1 MPASERT
8 WYRLI
13 CYTFCTCLWV
23 FSFQVVLAVVFVLN
37 LLVAFCTGNFHNV
50 LTRVVRTA
58 WQVELW
64 IHSIYIT
71 DTKLPLPRA
80 DAIKRGTIWWTL
92 LYFFV
97 WKQIQTAYFASI
109 GASIITN
116 SSADQSAPSVPT
128 STVTSIPWPEI
139 GLPFPLTT
147 KPSTSSSSTGDE
159 SAAKVLIVVVVA
171 FTINIFMVWISTWMT
186 QSYYLWLIRDLELAE
201 SRQLLPRSEKK
212 PFSPRSVSDDMESPP
227 PSLPLGQHTSSVG
240 SSHSTSSGY
249 NRPISMPP
257 MPPMPLMPPMGP
269 VLPPLDPDQAN
280 KSIHPMLHFPSTL
293 TERNGVL
300 GFPVPP
306 PPPVEGVAPSF
317 WNSWLETP
325 PTLAEKS
332 TPKKDHHHKTHKHK
346 GDPSM
351 VDGKHHVHALR
362 HLISLR
368 KPGGL
373 EEAKLHLEAL
383 QRELSRHTDVHDPRR
398 RHLENLCRDF
408 ADELH
413 TWESELDVAVTVQR
427 EKAKQD
433 DATMDIARDRLQTLE
448 RLWETSDESAR
459 DDTLIEHLRN
469 QLLALRAMVSS
480 VPPTRQDRQIFDR
493 HCDALSDNVARFVA
507 LQQEKAAW
515 KAHEE
520 EVERRKTAREGIQT
534 QLNAMRQTL
543 AVAVVLS
550 ADQKGSLEAI
560 CVDLER
566 QLAELAE
573 PLSPPP
579 PTSTVATQPVLQ
591 SESIRVKE
599 DRTFGESL
607 VVFGGR
613 PPASKETR
621 RPVAEI
627 VHTAPTDEFNEEDV
641 LHAPKESRFL
651 DVTLKAQSGWLSPS
665 GYAQVPA
672 SYGLLSPVASAA
684 ASIATYGILSPL
696 SSPKARDFD
705 VAPTY
710 RALDAPVKQDNV
722 HFLAFAPPTVCHG
735 MTFQF
740 DIWAFLVN
748 QRQEM
753 LEQATSTNPS
763 GRSLS
768 REMLLQIRR
777 GALIHVQ
784 LEVPSGFALKSE
796 PTQALE
802 WQGDV
807 SSVAYDVQCTK
818 KASTGQ
824 VLFKATIIVGS
835 SVLILRSYL
844 FVAANVDKDAL
855 SVQELTCELEALPKT
870 FTEIPFNSLQ
880 LGGMVGRGNYG
891 EAFRATYHGKEVL
904 APLLSMSLTLLLS
917 RWW

>member
-1 MPASERT
+1 
-8 WYRLI
+8 
-13 CYTFCTCLWV
+13 
-23 FSFQVVLAVVFVLN
+23 
-37 LLVAFCTGNFHNV
+37 
-50 LTRVVRTA
+50 
-58 WQVELW
+58 
-64 IHSIYIT
+64 
-71 DTKLPLPRA
+71 
-80 DAIKRGTIWWTL
+80 
-92 LYFFV
+92 
-97 WKQIQTAYFASI
+97 
-109 GASIITN
+109 
-116 SSADQSAPSVPT
+116 
-128 STVTSIPWPEI
+128 
-139 GLPFPLTT
+139 
-147 KPSTSSSSTGDE
+147 
-159 SAAKVLIVVVVA
+159 
-171 FTINIFMVWISTWMT
+171 
-186 QSYYLWLIRDLELAE
+186 
-201 SRQLLPRSEKK
+201 
-212 PFSPRSVSDDMESPP
+212 
-227 PSLPLGQHTSSVG
+227 
-240 SSHSTSSGY
+240 
-249 NRPISMPP
+249 
-257 MPPMPLMPPMGP
+257 MGP

-306 PPPVEGVAPSF
+306 PPPVEGAALSF

-325 PTLAEKS
+325 PTLAKKS
-332 TPKKDHHHKTHKHK
+332 MPKKEHQLKTPKHK

-383 QRELSRHTDVHDPRR
+383 QRELSRYTDVHDPRR
-398 RHLENLCRDF
+398 RHLEGLCRDF

-427 EKAKQD
+427 KKAKQD
-433 DATMDIARDRLQTLE
+433 DASMDIARDRLQTLE

-507 LQQEKAAW
+507 LQEEKAVR

-520 EVERRKTAREGIQT
+520 EVERRKAAKEGIQA

-550 ADQKGSLEAI
+550 ADQKASLEAI

-591 SESIRVKE
+591 SESIRVKG
-599 DRTFGESL
+599 DRPFAESL
-607 VVFGGR
+607 VSFGGR

-627 VHTAPTDEFNEEDV
+627 VHTAPNDEFNEEDV
-641 LHAPKESRFL
+641 LYAPKESRFL
-651 DVTLKAQSGWLSPS
+651 DVSLKAQSAWLSPS
-665 GYAQVPA
+665 GYVQAPA

-684 ASIATYGILSPL
+684 ASIATYGMLSPL
-696 SSPKARDFD
+696 SSPKTRDFD
-705 VAPTY
+705 IAPTY
-710 RALDAPVKQDNV
+710 RALDAPVKEDNV

-753 LEQATSTNPS
+753 LEQATSANPS
-763 GRSLS
+763 GRLLS

-784 LEVPSGFALKSE
+784 LEIPSGFALKSE

-807 SSVAYDVQCTK
+807 SSVTYDVQCTK
-818 KASTGQ
+818 KPSIGQ
-824 VLFKATIIVGS
+824 VLFKATIVVGS
-835 SVLILRSYL
+835 SVLLLRSYL
-844 FVAANVDKDAL
+844 FVAANVDKDSL

-870 FTEIPFNSLQ
+870 FNEIPFNSLQ
-880 LGGMVGRGNYG
+880 LGDMVGRGNYG
-891 EAFRATYHGKEVL
+891 DAFLATYQGKEVVVKTIRGDAL
-904 APLLSMSLTLLLS
+904 GDSGDQIVQEFRHEAAVLNMFGHHPHIVPFVGASTDISQPLSLITEYLPHGTIETQYGKRLSYKEKGRILGDVAAGLLNMHEGGFIHRDIAARNCLVDQNLRAKVCDFGLCRRVNAYSGSHFDMSVGPLKYMAPESLQPPHAFSYKSDAFSFGVLMWETFIEAKPFASLSAPEAAIRVLEGGRLDNTHPDIPKAYQDLIASCFKEDPTLRPTMAELFDTC
-917 RWW
+917 RRIQAVD